1 MALAGHCTDELR
13 LPLVG
18 MEQDKIAELSATL
31 KKLGIIS

>member
-18 MEQDKIAELSATL
+18 MERAKVDELTATL
-31 KKLGIIS
+31 KKLGIIN